1 MASKVIAVGIVI
13 VVGIV
18 IAVGRVVVIGIVSV
32 HVIAVGVVSG
42 GLDVGRGDYLA
53 PDLPLV
59 FLFFLQLLDRF
70 DLDPFLLVAVDE
82 PALGVVDLA
91 SFVDVD
97 PGQAVEVPPLFLRK

>member
-1 MASKVIAVGIVI
+1 VASRVIAVD
-13 VVGIV
+13 IV
-18 IAVGRVVVIGIVSV
+18 IAVGIVSV
-32 HVIAVGVVSG
+32 HVIAVGVASA

-97 PGQAVEVPPLFLRK
+97 PGQAVEVPTLFLRKRIAIVGSFC